1 MVLRLGQGDI
11 NFVDDKLPFHFPL
24 MRRTASDLTEPYQAT
39 VPERLLMDSEQN
51 SAERADR
58 KLLVSRI
65 TSTSRHI
72 GRREVGSFYT
82 GQHPIAGKHPEEDL
96 SAQSITIKL

>member
-58 KLLVSRI
+58 KLLVSRSLLLRG
-65 TSTSRHI
+65 TLEGEKWAAFT
-72 GRREVGSFYT
+72 
-82 GQHPIAGKHPEEDL
+82 PA
-96 SAQSITIKL
+96 SIQ